1 MPSRMPFRMNFRA
14 LLEPDTRAR
23 RIFFGLLLYIAC
35 TAVFWIVASPARLFD
50 HTPYNHYA
58 LLAEA
63 WLHGRQDLAHGPPG
77 YAGNNDFAAYGGKT
91 YISFP
96 PFPAVLMLPFV
107 AMAGAAERFYDGQFI
122 VLLAGVAPAVLFLVL
137 EKLRRTGRSSRSE
150 AEDIFLAA
158 LMGVG
163 TVYFFTAVEGT
174 VWFAALVVNTSLM
187 ALYALFA
194 LDAEAPLLAGMMLG
208 FVFATRV
215 TPILA
220 VPLFALEAVRVT
232 ADGGLPTD
240 GTFLARLRT
249 TWSRL
254 DKRAWVVKYALF
266 AAPILVVFAVCSWMN
281 HSRFGSYNPSDF
293 GHEYLSVAWRTRMA
307 KWGIV
312 DYHYL
317 SKNLGCFLTILPWLP
332 PRGAHVSWF
341 DASGMAPFQIN
352 EHGLAL
358 WFTAPIYFWLLWPR
372 SRGWLHA
379 VLLLSIAGPALAD
392 LFYQNTG
399 WRQFGYRFSNDYVIL
414 LFMLLAVGGR
424 PFGALF
430 RTAAAWGIA
439 VNLFGAV
446 TFDRNDARFDRFY
459 FRDGSQVV
467 MYQPD

>member
-1 MPSRMPFRMNFRA
+1 MPFRMSARMNFRA

-23 RIFFGLLLYIAC
+23 RIFIGLLLYAAC
-35 TAVFWIVASPARLFD
+35 TVVFWLVAGPSRLFD

-77 YAGNNDFAAYGGKT
+77 YAGNNDFASYGGKT

-96 PFPAVLMLPFV
+96 PFPALLMLPFV
-107 AMAGAAERFYDGQFI
+107 ALAGSADRFYDGQFI

-137 EKLRRTGRSSRSE
+137 EKIRRTGRSSRSE
-150 AEDIFLAA
+150 ADDILLAA

-174 VWFAALVVNTSLM
+174 VWFAALVVNSGLM

-194 LDAEAPLLAGMMLG
+194 LDAESPLLAGTMLG

-232 ADGGLPTD
+232 ARGGLPYD
-240 GTFLARLRT
+240 GAAFVRVRT
-249 TWSRL
+249 TWSRI
-254 DKRAWVVKYALF
+254 DKRAFFAKYALF
-266 AAPILVVFAVCSWMN
+266 AAPILAVFAVCSWMN

-332 PRGAHVSWF
+332 PHGTHVSWL
-341 DASGMAPFQIN
+341 DTSGAPPFQIN

-379 VLLLSIAGPALAD
+379 ALVLSIVGPAVAD
-392 LFYQNTG
+392 LLYQNTG

-414 LFMLLAVGGR
+414 LFMLLAIGGR
-424 PFGALF
+424 PLGALF
-430 RTAAAWGIA
+430 RAAAAWGIA